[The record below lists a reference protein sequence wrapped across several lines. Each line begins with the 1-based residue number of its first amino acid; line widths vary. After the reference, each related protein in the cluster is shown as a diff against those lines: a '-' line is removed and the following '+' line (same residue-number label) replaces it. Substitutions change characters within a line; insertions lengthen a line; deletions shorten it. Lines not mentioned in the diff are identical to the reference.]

1 MSKRL
6 ISECRYLICGYGF
19 PADYVVNFLFS
30 MGVKPSNLA
39 LLTHSNDARN
49 VGLTSASSLRGV
61 VISQAVA
68 KSDEAFSFAEKF
80 QPDIIISMHY
90 RELIPGR
97 ILGLAKIG
105 AFNLH
110 PSILPHY
117 RGANSIPW
125 ALINGEKEIGF
136 TYHYMNDKFDEGNIL
151 HQESFSV
158 CDSDTAFSLFHRS
171 MLLALSRL
179 SDVINLVIDGCV
191 GVKQPSGGSYY
202 SRALPY
208 GGEID
213 RSWDSGRVSM
223 FIKAM
228 YFPPF
233 EGAYVHSGTERLF
246 VNNMED
252 YYRITNSHDLM

>member
-1 MSKRL
+1 MSKKI
-6 ISECRYLICGYGF
+6 ISEYRYLICGYGF

-30 MGVKPSNLA
+30 MGVKPSGLA
-39 LLTHSNDARN
+39 LLTHSDDARN
-49 VGLTSASSLRGV
+49 VGLISAASLRGV
-61 VISQAVA
+61 VISQALA
-68 KSDEAFSFAEKF
+68 KSDEAFSFVEKF
-80 QPDIIISMHY
+80 QPDVIISMHY

-97 ILGLAKIG
+97 VLGLAKIG

-136 TYHYMNDKFDEGNIL
+136 TYHYMNDKFDEGNIIY
-151 HQESFSV
+151 QESFSI
-158 CDSDTAFSLFHRS
+158 CESDTAFSLFHRS
-171 MLLALSRL
+171 IILALSRL

-213 RSWDSGRVSM
+213 KSWDSNRVSM

-233 EGAYVHSGTERLF
+233 EGAYVCYGTNKLF
-246 VNNMED
+246 VNTMEEF
-252 YYRITNSHDLM
+252 YRITKYQGLM